1 MTEQQLKEI
10 KEIINNIEYGN
21 IQIKKQAG
29 KIVNIK
35 ATKSIKI

>member
-1 MTEQQLKEI
+1 MTEQQLQEI
-10 KEIINNIEYGN
+10 KEIINSIEYGN
-21 IQIKKQAG
+21 IEIKKQGG